1 LIDIQIS
8 NLDENNLLNIEK
20 VEKLEKFSQKICKEL
35 EIKDKIISIV
45 IADSK
50 IVTKLNK
57 DFRGID
63 ATTDVLSFPLNK
75 LDSEDNVLGEII
87 IDLERASTQAT
98 EYGNSLIRE
107 LSFLIL
113 HGILHLIGYNDDK
126 KHNGE
131 MREVEKSLSSYLLK

>member
-113 HGILHLIGYNDDK
+113 HGILHLIGYNHDK

>member
-1 LIDIQIS
+1 MIDIQIS

-113 HGILHLIGYNDDK
+113 HGILHLIGYNHDK